1 MSEPDSTTVD
11 AVNVDIVIRGG
22 LVVDGTGAPG
32 VLADVAVSDG
42 RIVAIGADLVERGYA
57 ARDVLDA
64 HGQVV
69 APGFI
74 DIHTHYDAQVF
85 FDPALT
91 PSSFH
96 GVTTVVAGNCGFSLA
111 PVRPGSQEIVART
124 LENVEDM
131 DFDVLIA
138 GVPWDFETFRQYLES
153 VERRGSVLNYAAYLG
168 HTALRLFV
176 MGDDAAYERPATDEE
191 VAAMQDE
198 LRDALRAGAAGLATS
213 FAIPHRGANG
223 LPVPSRFSEP
233 SEFEALL
240 EVMAQERR
248 GVVAVAPGDQCGID
262 RLYELQPAVG
272 LPFTYGALLTNPAG
286 THERLV
292 ELNRRGWEQ
301 GIEVWP
307 QVTPRTLNFQFT
319 MDAPYLLNAS
329 PEFAALG
336 AGTFEQRRDAYADP
350 AWRARAWSSYDAV
363 VGMKPRWDTYEFGD
377 NELQPHLE
385 GQSVAKL
392 AAEQGVTPLD
402 VLLAAALQHDDLQ
415 LRVKCIVAN
424 DNATAV
430 AGLLLE
436 EHCTLGLS
444 DAGAHVSQLCDAP
457 QATDFLGNW
466 VRDRQLMAIETA
478 VRKLTG
484 VQADLFGFTDR
495 GYLRE
500 GAWADIAV
508 FDPATVAPGP
518 LRRVRDFP
526 GGSERLT
533 ADAPVGMT
541 HVLVNGTIIRRDG
554 ESTEAGITGRPG
566 QLLRPAVRA

>member
-1 MSEPDSTTVD
+1 MADFD
-11 AVNVDIVIRGG
+11 ADVVIRGG

-32 VLADVAVSDG
+32 VIADVAVRDG
-42 RIVAIGADLVERGYA
+42 RIVAIGQGLRG
-57 ARDVLDA
+57 REVLDA
-64 HGQVV
+64 TGNVV

-96 GVTTVVAGNCGFSLA
+96 GVTTVVAGNCGFSIA
-111 PVRPGSQEIVART
+111 PIRDGGQEIVART

-131 DFDVLIA
+131 DFEVLLA
-138 GVPWDFETFRQYLES
+138 GVPWDFNTFREYLES
-153 VERRGSVLNYAAYLG
+153 VEQRGSVLNFAAYLG
-168 HTALRLFV
+168 HTALRLYV
-176 MGDDAAYERPATDEE
+176 MGDEAYERAATPEE
-191 VAAMQDE
+191 ITAMQAE
-198 LRDALRAGAAGLATS
+198 LRDAMRAGAAGLATS

-223 LPVPSRFSEP
+223 LPVPSRFAEP
-233 SEFEALL
+233 AEFESLL
-240 EVMAQERR
+240 DVMTEEHR
-248 GVVAVAPGDQCGID
+248 GVVSVAPGDQCNID
-262 RLYELQPAVG
+262 RLYELQPQVG
-272 LPFTYGALLTNPAG
+272 LPFTYGALLTSPTG
-286 THERLV
+286 SHERLV

-307 QVTPRTLNFQFT
+307 QVTPRVLGLSFT
-319 MDAPYLLNAS
+319 MDSPYLLNIS
-329 PEFAALG
+329 PMFAALS
-336 AGTFEQRRDAYADP
+336 AGSLAARKSAYADP
-350 AWRARAWSSYDAV
+350 LWRAQAWTSFDAIE
-363 VGMKPRWDTYEFGD
+363 GMKPRWETYEFGD
-377 NELQPHLE
+377 NEQQPELE
-385 GQSVAKL
+385 GQSIAKL
-392 AAEQGVTPLD
+392 AIEQGVTPLD
-402 VLLAAALQHDDLQ
+402 ALLLAALRHDDLA
-415 LRVKCIVAN
+415 LRIKCVVAN
-424 DNATAV
+424 DNPTAV
-430 AGLLLE
+430 AGLLLD

-444 DAGAHVSQLCDAP
+444 DAGAHVGQLCDAP

-466 VRDRQLMAIETA
+466 VRDRGLMAIEAA

-495 GYLRE
+495 GYLRV

-554 ESTEAGITGRPG
+554 VAGDSDSIGRPG
-566 QLLRPAVRA
+566 HLLRPEVRA